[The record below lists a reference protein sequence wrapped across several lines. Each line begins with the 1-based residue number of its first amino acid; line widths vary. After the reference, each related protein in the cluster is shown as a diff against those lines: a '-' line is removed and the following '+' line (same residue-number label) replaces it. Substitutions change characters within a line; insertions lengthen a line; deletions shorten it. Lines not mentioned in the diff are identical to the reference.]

1 MDVFSGLFF
10 FRFRCRFFVGI
21 RDRTRHARSLPTP
34 LAPESFTHLGHE
46 LSPFLLRHILPSR
59 PHALELLSHSR
70 SFLFGEFAKSAP
82 VSLPPGI
89 KLLPHLSS
97 EPFFFF
103 FRHIPH
109 LLYRPG
115 SLFSQS
121 SPFVGRE
128 TAAPAAA
135 TGPGHWHIR
144 PGSHGGIG
152 SCRGHGLGTLEPGLA
167 NVKADSPSSS
177 QHRQSDDYRY
187 YRSPPFHV
195 DSLPLKHV
203 TAFPGRTLGHHLA
216 PPGRQ
221 SLPGRRIVHASL
233 P

>member
-10 FRFRCRFFVGI
+10 FRFRCGFFVGI
-21 RDRTRHARSLPTP
+21 RDRTRHGRSLPTP

-59 PHALELLSHSR
+59 PHALELLSDPR
-70 SFLFGEFAKSAP
+70 SFLFREFSKSTPA
-82 VSLPPGI
+82 SLPPGV
-89 KLLPHLSS
+89 KLLPYLSS

-121 SPFVGRE
+121 SSFVGRE
-128 TAAPAAA
+128 TAAPAGA
-135 TGPGHWHIR
+135 TRPGHWHIR

-152 SCRGHGLGTLEPGLA
+152 SCGGRGLGTLEPGLA
-167 NVKADSPSSS
+167 NAKPDAQSSS
-177 QHRQSDDYRY
+177 QHRRRDDYRY
-187 YRSPPFHV
+187 YRSPLFHV
-195 DSLPLKHV
+195 DSLPLKHAI
-203 TAFPGRTLGHHLA
+203 AFPGRTLGHHLV
-216 PPGRQ
+216 PLDRQ
-221 SLPGRRIVHASL
+221 SLPGRQIVHASL